1 MASVRFRSA
10 STRGSAAEVVTSA
23 RLGAQLG
30 AAASGGGGRGN
41 VQDRTGNAEAVYA
54 ALEPFLARADGWHEV
69 VLDCGR
75 PVIRW
80 LG

>member
-1 MASVRFRSA
+1 MASVRFRFASA
-10 STRGSAAEVVTSA
+10 RDSAAEVVTSA

-30 AAASGGGGRGN
+30 AASSRGGGRGN
-41 VQDRTGNAEAVYA
+41 VQDRTRHTEAVHD

-69 VLDCGR
+69 VLDGGR
-75 PVIRW
+75 PIIRW